1 MTSTELIDRI
11 YGLLARSR
19 AIARLAVHT
28 RGISTAVLA
37 KRLAPATLPSLN
49 GEYWLLEQLGDVR
62 VAIDAGA
69 NVGEW
74 SEQAVQ
80 SWPNLELLICFE
92 PVQWAAEE
100 LTRRLG
106 SDSRVE
112 LVPCALSD
120 RPGTVTMWQEPVGGT
135 MSSAVAGYSAD
146 TATPIVVEA
155 VTLDDELERR
165 GIERVDFLKIDVEGL
180 DLHVLRGAVR
190 ALQAQRIGVVQ
201 FEYGCAWQRA
211 GSTLRAAYALLA
223 DAGYRTLLVTPDGL
237 RDFPLDAMTELY
249 AYANFV
255 GLSPKLASRFEPV
268 EAIW

>member
-28 RGISTAVLA
+28 RGISTAVLG
-37 KRLAPATLPSLN
+37 KRLAPTTLPSQN
-49 GEYWLLEQLGDVR
+49 GEYWLLEQMRDVR

-74 SEQAVQ
+74 SEQATR
-80 SWPNLELLICFE
+80 SWPKLELLICFE
-92 PVQWAAEE
+92 PVPWAAEE
-100 LTRRLG
+100 LERRLG
-106 SDSRVE
+106 SDARVE
-112 LVPCALSD
+112 LVPRALSD
-120 RPGTVTMWQEPVGGT
+120 HRGTLTIWQEPVGGT

-146 TATPIVVEA
+146 TATAVSATV
-155 VTLDDELERR
+155 VTLDEELEQR

-180 DLHVLRGAVR
+180 DLHVLRGAAG
-190 ALQAQRIGVVQ
+190 ALQAQRIDVLQ
-201 FEYGCAWQRA
+201 FEYSEAWQRA

-223 DAGYRTLLVTPDGL
+223 DAGYRTLLVTPGGL
-237 RDFPLDAMTELY
+237 RDFPLEAMTELY

-255 GLSPKLASRFEPV
+255 AFSPKLASRFEPV
-268 EAIW
+268 DAIW